1 MNEIRKKKITYSLW
15 ALVYLGLTV
24 AIVVSSISLFNNF
37 YYESVY
43 VNGSSMAPTF
53 DGNGESERFGSD
65 YGIIDKDYGAK
76 KNVKRFQI
84 ITTYYPGDE
93 DHLDT
98 ASYKIKRLY
107 VKPGETFKFENN
119 DLYIKH
125 GNSWGEPL
133 EMPFTR
139 NGVDNVEEPLIIRN
153 TEPATLKDD
162 EYFVVGDNWIG
173 SSDSFNVGPISFDLL
188 VGVVVKMEG
197 KCTVQNGKVIERQ
210 KTEDRYFLGVD
221 Y

>member
-1 MNEIRKKKITYSLW
+1 MDAIKKKKLIYSLW
-15 ALVYLGLTV
+15 SLVYLALTIV
-24 AIVVSSISLFNNF
+24 IVVSSISLFNNL

-43 VNGSSMAPTF
+43 VNGSSMSPTF
-53 DGNGESERFGSD
+53 DGRGESERFGSD

-84 ITTYYPGDE
+84 VTTYYPGDQKE
-93 DHLDT
+93 V

-119 DLYIKH
+119 DLYIKR
-125 GNSWGEPL
+125 GDSWGEPL
-133 EMPFTR
+133 VMPFTR
-139 NGVDNVEEPLIIRN
+139 NGVDNVDTPQIIRN
-153 TEPATLKDD
+153 TEPMTLKDN
-162 EYFVVGDNWIG
+162 EYFVVGDNWVG
-173 SSDSFNVGPISFDLL
+173 SLDSFSVGPISFDLL

-197 KCTVQNGKVIERQ
+197 KCTVQNGKVIEKQ
-210 KTEDRYFLGVD
+210 KTEDRYYLGVD